1 MFSKTVRT
9 MSLGAALI
17 CHSATMA
24 QAEPAAPVSPDQQA
38 EQSGQTPKA
47 EIVKRGP
54 DGKAEIVRIEG
65 REYPVCKGEA
75 VDGCINPRDAGLDW
89 GDKEIDYWPGKP
101 ASQIDEQLPVSGD

>member
-1 MFSKTVRT
+1 MIGEKVLKGS
-9 MSLGAALI
+9 MLAAA
-17 CHSATMA
+17 ATLAATSA
-24 QAEPAAPVSPDQQA
+24 QAEPTSSANDEKATSQQ
-38 EQSGQTPKA
+38 ETTPKA

-75 VDGCINPRDAGLDW
+75 VDGCINPRDAGLNW

-101 ASQIDEQLPVSGD
+101 ASQIEEPLPVNRD